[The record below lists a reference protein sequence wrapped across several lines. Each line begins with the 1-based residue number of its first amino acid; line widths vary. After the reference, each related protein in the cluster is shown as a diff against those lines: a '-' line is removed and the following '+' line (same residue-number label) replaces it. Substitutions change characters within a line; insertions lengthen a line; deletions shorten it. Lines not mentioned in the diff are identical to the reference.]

1 MLYTWRNLFGKMVR
15 WKGKVTCLKKT
26 TVLLKSYNFLFFGM
40 LAMFIPFL
48 PVYLQSTGLNT
59 SEVGLIIALGGV
71 VTVIAQPL
79 WGMISDKLKT
89 LRKIMLILVAMTAIF
104 GYFLY
109 QVDSFLLLVLLAMF
123 VYFFLMPLDPLSE
136 SLTFTTTET
145 NGISYGSVR
154 TYGSLGYAIL
164 SLVIGYLTDWFGMGA
179 IGLSFVVIGII
190 CFAIVWNIPDVPSSS
205 APVTIDS
212 LKKVLANKEMI
223 LFLILIFISS
233 VPARMNDTFLGI
245 HITTLG
251 GENSLVGIAFFIS
264 GASEIVVFALSY
276 MWLKQG
282 KELQLITLAIF
293 FYALR
298 FFLTGFIDDP
308 MMIVMIQAL
317 QMLTFPVYYTAAIQ
331 YLYRIMPR
339 EWRATGQT
347 VLALL
352 FFGVSGI
359 ISSYVGGIM
368 YNNFGGSA
376 FYYVIAAISFVAA
389 LYGAV
394 LVMRHRK
401 VA

>member
-1 MLYTWRNLFGKMVR
+1 M
-15 WKGKVTCLKKT
+15 TCLKKT

-205 APVTIDS
+205 TPVTIDS

-276 MWLKQG
+276 MWLKHG

-359 ISSYVGGIM
+359 ISSYLGGIM

>member
-1 MLYTWRNLFGKMVR
+1 M
-15 WKGKVTCLKKT
+15 TCLKKT

-79 WGMISDKLKT
+79 WSMISDKLKT

-205 APVTIDS
+205 TPVTIDS

>member
-1 MLYTWRNLFGKMVR
+1 M
-15 WKGKVTCLKKT
+15 TCLKKT

-164 SLVIGYLTDWFGMGA
+164 SLIIGYLTDWFGMGA

-205 APVTIDS
+205 TPVTIDS

-359 ISSYVGGIM
+359 ISSYLGGIM

-376 FYYVIAAISFVAA
+376 FYYVIVAISFVAA

>member
-1 MLYTWRNLFGKMVR
+1 M
-15 WKGKVTCLKKT
+15 VTCLKKT
-26 TVLLKSYNFLFFGM
+26 TVLLKGYNFLFFGM
-40 LAMFIPFL
+40 LAIFIPFL
-48 PVYLQSTGLNT
+48 PVYLQSSGLNT
-59 SEVGLIIALGGV
+59 SEIGLIIALGGI

-89 LRKIMLILVAMTAIF
+89 VRKILLILVAMTAVF

-123 VYFFLMPLDPLSE
+123 VYFFLMPLDPLTE

-154 TYGSLGYAIL
+154 TYGSLGYAVL
-164 SLVIGYLTDWFGMGA
+164 SLVIGYLTDWFGMGV

-190 CFAIVWNIPDVPSSS
+190 CFAIVWNIPDVPASS
-205 APVTIDS
+205 APVTLSS
-212 LKKVLANKEMI
+212 LKQVLTNKEMI
-223 LFLILIFISS
+223 LFLVLIFISS
-233 VPARMNDTFLGI
+233 IPARMNDTFLGI

-251 GENSLVGIAFFIS
+251 GANNLVGIAFFIS

-282 KELQLITLAIF
+282 KELQLITAAIF

-308 MMIVMIQAL
+308 KMIVMLQVL

-339 EWRATGQT
+339 EWRSTGQT

-359 ISSYVGGIM
+359 ISSYIGGIM
-368 YNNFGGSA
+368 YNDFGGTT
-376 FYYVIAAISFVAA
+376 FYYVIAVISFIAA
-389 LYGAV
+389 IYGTV
-394 LVMRHRK
+394 LVLRSRK
-401 VA
+401 TA

>member
-1 MLYTWRNLFGKMVR
+1 M
-15 WKGKVTCLKKT
+15 TCLKKT
-26 TVLLKSYNFLFFGM
+26 TVLLKGYNFLFFGM

-59 SEVGLIIALGGV
+59 SEVGLIIALGGI

-145 NGISYGSVR
+145 NGISYGSIR

-164 SLVIGYLTDWFGMGA
+164 SLVIGYLTDWFGMGV
-179 IGLSFVVIGII
+179 IGLAFVVIGIV

-223 LFLILIFISS
+223 LFLLLIFISS

-276 MWLKQG
+276 LWLKQG

-308 MMIVMIQAL
+308 MMIVVIQAL

-331 YLYRIMPR
+331 YLYHIMPR

-368 YNNFGGSA
+368 YNNFGGST

-401 VA
+401 VV

>member
-1 MLYTWRNLFGKMVR
+1 M
-15 WKGKVTCLKKT
+15 TCLKKT
-26 TVLLKSYNFLFFGM
+26 TVLLKGYNFLFFGM

-59 SEVGLIIALGGV
+59 SEVGLIIALGGI

-179 IGLSFVVIGII
+179 IGLAFVVIGIV

-223 LFLILIFISS
+223 LFLLLIFISS

-276 MWLKQG
+276 LWLKQG

-308 MMIVMIQAL
+308 MMIVVIQAL

-331 YLYRIMPR
+331 YLYHIMPR

-368 YNNFGGSA
+368 YNNFGGST

-401 VA
+401 VV